1 MAAPNLIQIS
11 SVYGKTT
18 GTAIGTPVT
27 IVASNPTSSNKNYKI
42 NSLYLSNIDNTL
54 TARVS
59 VDFFRG
65 GTSFRLVD
73 RMTVSS
79 GDTLIAITRDT
90 AIYLEEGDSI
100 RCYSDQDGLIHAVM
114 TYEING

>member
-1 MAAPNLIQIS
+1 MAAPNLIQIT

-27 IVASNPTSSNKNYKI
+27 ILVSNPTSSNKNYKV
-42 NSLYLSNIDNTL
+42 NTLYISNIDNMQP
-54 TARVS
+54 ARVS

-73 RMTVSS
+73 RMLITS
-79 GDTLIAITRDT
+79 GDTLVVVSRDT
-90 AIYLEEGDSI
+90 GIYLEESDSI
-100 RCYSDQDGLIHAVM
+100 RCYADQNGLLHAVM
-114 TYEING
+114 SYEING